1 MSNFAGSF
9 IGGAPPPTFTALVR
23 VAVPLVYDKREGP
36 ESACNACSLSMQFV
50 CLREGISQQLRCP
63 ITRAPAALIDAPP
76 PPVRD
81 AIPDREAF
89 AACVVATRNFRAY
102 PMLVSSPS
110 PAGTTLYPRF
120 VE

>member
-1 MSNFAGSF
+1 MDVVFEVASEPYPLDERAATLMAESLRVRAAQEP
-9 IGGAPPPTFTALVR
+9 GA
-23 VAVPLVYDKREGP
+23 EGTLG
-36 ESACNACSLSMQFV
+36 A
-50 CLREGISQQLRCP
+50 R
-63 ITRAPAALIDAPP
+63 DAPP

-110 PAGTTLYPRF
+110 TAGTTLYPRV